1 MRILIT
7 GGRGYLAGR
16 LCQFLASSG
25 EYQIFSGSR
34 RYISEPGLVGRVMDW
49 SSQDSLRA
57 CCVGIDTIVHLA
69 GMNATDCS
77 VDPVAALVMNGV
89 GTAKLLEAAKKEGV
103 KRFIYVSTAHVYGN
117 PLEGNITEAM
127 CPLPAHPYATSHKA
141 AEDIVLA
148 AQKAQEIDGIV
159 LRVSNAFG
167 APIQSDTP
175 CWDLLF
181 NDLCRQAVTKKSIT
195 LRSSGLQRRDFIPIT
210 DVCRTIVHM
219 LSFAMEPSRTP
230 LFNVGGNWSPTVFEA
245 ALILA
250 DRVEH
255 KLGCRPTI
263 KRVNP
268 TSDEAPSDLN
278 YNIGRLTQSGFSLK
292 TDRLDELD
300 GLINFCLELQ

>member
-1 MRILIT
+1 MKILIT
-7 GGRGYLAGR
+7 GSRGYLAGR
-16 LCQFLASSG
+16 LSRFLSSSAD
-25 EYQIFSGSR
+25 YQIYCGSR
-34 RYISEPGLVGRVMDW
+34 AQLSAPGITPRVMDW
-49 SSQDSLRA
+49 SSEDSIRA
-57 CCVGIDTIVHLA
+57 SCVGMNAIVHLA
-69 GMNATDCS
+69 GMNAMDCAR
-77 VDPVAALVMNGV
+77 DPIGALVMNGV

-103 KRFIYVSTAHVYGN
+103 ERFIYVSTAHVYGS
-117 PLEGNITEAM
+117 PLEGDISEDTCAF
-127 CPLPAHPYATSHKA
+127 PVHPYATSHRA
-141 AEDIVLA
+141 AEDVVLA
-148 AQKAQEIDGIV
+148 AQKAQEIEGIV

-255 KLGCRPTI
+255 TLGCRPTI